1 MQANNLFEY
10 RDKIFD
16 AFKDGTFL
24 TEHLKKLDDAA
35 YDYVLKDVNDFIQEI
50 KLMEEKINLGLL
62 DNFFGFSSSADYAN
76 ILINI
81 ENPDENKGVVAEAKD
96 TISDL
101 KDRIKEMSETE
112 KNYKNGN
119 EALEIIEKILEY
131 NKDAQKNFV
140 SKVDKGK
147 SKPEGSIAERKILRK
162 EMVAEIDDQVYTIKK
177 MLSNIK
183 KLIKKVPENKK
194 CDIEENEK
202 IINIVDNILYFNQS
216 EQGLKIFTL
225 NQMLSRLPIS

>member
-10 RDKIFD
+10 MDKIFD
-16 AFKDGTFL
+16 AFKNGSFL
-24 TEHLKKLDDAA
+24 SEHLKKLDGAA
-35 YDYVLKDVNDFIQEI
+35 YDYVLKHVNDFIQEI

-131 NKDAQKNFV
+131 SKDAQKNFV

-183 KLIKKVPENKK
+183 KLIKKVPENNK

>member
-1 MQANNLFEY
+1 MQANNLFEC

-24 TEHLKKLDDAA
+24 SEHLKKLDDAA
-35 YDYVLKDVNDFIQEI
+35 YDYVLKHVNDFIQEI

-96 TISDL
+96 KISDL

>member
-24 TEHLKKLDDAA
+24 SEHLKKLDDAA
-35 YDYVLKDVNDFIQEI
+35 YDYVLKHVNDFIQEI

-194 CDIEENEK
+194 CKIEENQK

>member
-1 MQANNLFEY
+1 MQANNLFEC

-24 TEHLKKLDDAA
+24 SEHLKKLDDAA

-96 TISDL
+96 KISDL

>member
-10 RDKIFD
+10 MDKIFD
-16 AFKDGTFL
+16 AFKNGSFL
-24 TEHLKKLDDAA
+24 SEHLKKLDDAA

-119 EALEIIEKILEY
+119 ETLDIIEKVLEY
-131 NKDAQKNFV
+131 NKNAQKNFV

-162 EMVAEIDDQVYTIKK
+162 GLVAEIEKEEKNIDNKLFKK
-177 MLSNIK
+177 YFTDYQSPSDMYK
-183 KLIKKVPENKK
+183 KLRKTKGKK
-194 CDIEENEK
+194 
-202 IINIVDNILYFNQS
+202 
-216 EQGLKIFTL
+216 
-225 NQMLSRLPIS
+225 

>member
-1 MQANNLFEY
+1 MS
-10 RDKIFD
+10 
-16 AFKDGTFL
+16 
-24 TEHLKKLDDAA
+24 EHLKKLDDAA
-35 YDYVLKDVNDFIQEI
+35 YDYVLKHVNDFIQEI

-62 DNFFGFSSSADYAN
+62 DNFFGFSSSADHAN

-96 TISDL
+96 KISDL

-194 CDIEENEK
+194 CNIEENEK

-225 NQMLSRLPIS
+225 NQTLSRLPIS

>member
-10 RDKIFD
+10 MDKIFD
-16 AFKDGTFL
+16 AFKNGSFL
-24 TEHLKKLDDAA
+24 SEHLKKLDDAA
-35 YDYVLKDVNDFIQEI
+35 YDYVLKHVNDFIQEI

-131 NKDAQKNFV
+131 SKDAQKNFV

-183 KLIKKVPENKK
+183 KLIKKVPENNK